1 MYGLR
6 HLRSAK
12 SSVALCLEVC
22 EPRSFQVII
31 LSLVLHVKFVLPRY
45 LFSAQPTFR
54 NFIEQLV
61 RTVDD
66 VIIAFSRNIPVSPRQ
81 RTEQRTFPVSPR
93 QRTDQRTFP
102 VSPERLRTDQR
113 TFPVALALGVSQRA
127 SRDVKI
133 QASIEHVISFLL
145 VNLSSHTMRQSWAM
159 Q

>member
-1 MYGLR
+1 MLWLQ

-31 LSLVLHVKFVLPRY
+31 LSFVLHVRVILRPR

-61 RTVDD
+61 KTVDD
-66 VIIAFSRNIPVSPRQ
+66 VIITSLRNVS
-81 RTEQRTFPVSPR
+81 
-93 QRTDQRTFP
+93 
-102 VSPERLRTDQR
+102 VSPERQR
-113 TFPVALALGVSQRA
+113 SQSRIFPVALAWSVSQRA
-127 SRDVKI
+127 NRNIKI
-133 QASIEHVISFLL
+133 QAAIEHVTSFLL
-145 VNLSSHTMRQSWAM
+145 VNLFPHIVRQSWAK